1 MYCGCILIVYFNLD
15 LVGKNWSIFRVSPLW
30 NLNFDTNY
38 LNLLSKK
45 LKIFLINHISTNIK
59 NQKNSFSAISVEIEP
74 KEANHDCV
82 ALKVKKKIHRIIL
95 N

>member
-1 MYCGCILIVYFNLD
+1 MYINVIFYVD

-45 LKIFLINHISTNIK
+45 LKKFLINHISTNMK
-59 NQKNSFSAISVEIEP
+59 NQKNSFSEISVEIEA
-74 KEANHDCV
+74 KEAHHECI
-82 ALKVKKKIHRIIL
+82 ALKVIKL
-95 N
+95 NFKFQSIEFF